1 MQPVVGFRRFF
12 NPLQNSGVD
21 LFLDLVLERLEVG
34 FGDSAVGTSRCR
46 YCICSKFDVRRRSTD
61 TADVAVENFREFL
74 GNLLEVLGLRKFN
87 LEFFFGS

>member
-12 NPLQNSGVD
+12 SLLQNSGVD
-21 LFLDLVLERLEVG
+21 QFLDLILERLDVG

-61 TADVAVENFREFL
+61 TADVAVEDFRKTLRNLLKVLSLRKVDLEFL
-74 GNLLEVLGLRKFN
+74 M
-87 LEFFFGS
+87 S